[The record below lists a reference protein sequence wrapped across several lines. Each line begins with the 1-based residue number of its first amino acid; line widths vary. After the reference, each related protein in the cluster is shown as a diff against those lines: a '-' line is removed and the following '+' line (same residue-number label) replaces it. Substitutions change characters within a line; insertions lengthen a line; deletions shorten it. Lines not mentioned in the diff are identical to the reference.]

1 MEKNKIYIREYETGK
16 SLIDLTFVQSLI
28 KESCHNSRT
37 SNNCIDIKLGP
48 VTKLDKKNTTTS
60 DKFDDDVMLTKNADI
75 NKIKEVLVG
84 KGILF
89 ETTYVCKLTYQ
100 ISLTKF
106 LAKF

>member
-1 MEKNKIYIREYETGK
+1 MG
-16 SLIDLTFVQSLI
+16 QSL
-28 KESCHNSRT
+28 NLT
-37 SNNCIDIKLGP
+37 
-48 VTKLDKKNTTTS
+48 KKNTATS
-60 DKFDDDVMLTKNADI
+60 DQFDDDVMLTKNADI